1 MEITPRLHPG
11 ASHPVLA
18 GVILVSM
25 TYKVGPKGQV
35 VIPKPIRE
43 RLGILTGDEVVVEQD
58 GREVRIRL
66 QADDAEARH
75 KRIRALR
82 GISAGAPGLPG
93 FEADKRK
100 ERERE
105 ERKEREREQRLLR
118 GPR

>member
-1 MEITPRLHPG
+1 MEPTQLRPG
-11 ASHPVLA
+11 ASRPVLG

-25 TYKVGPKGQV
+25 TYRVGPKGQV
-35 VIPKPIRE
+35 VIPKAIRD
-43 RLGILTGDEVVVEQD
+43 RLGISTGDEVVVEQD

-66 QADDAEARH
+66 QADDAEARR
-75 KRIRALR
+75 KRIQALR

-105 ERKEREREQRLLR
+105 QRKDREREQRLAR
-118 GPR
+118 RPR